1 MAESTLTL
9 DRETGKEHYEPPVMK
24 EFDELE
30 KRIEGLNA
38 ASLIATFSP

>member
-1 MAESTLTL
+1 MAENKLTL
-9 DRETGKEHYEPPVMK
+9 DRENQKEHYEPPMMK